1 MSISDGTAS
10 RTSLQTLIVVITLFV
25 IFCVLPC
32 VFCWIL
38 GLFGYATDR
47 IAQ

>member
-10 RTSLQTLIVVITLFV
+10 RTSYQTLIVVIMLFV

-32 VFCWIL
+32 AFCWIL

-47 IAQ
+47 VVQ